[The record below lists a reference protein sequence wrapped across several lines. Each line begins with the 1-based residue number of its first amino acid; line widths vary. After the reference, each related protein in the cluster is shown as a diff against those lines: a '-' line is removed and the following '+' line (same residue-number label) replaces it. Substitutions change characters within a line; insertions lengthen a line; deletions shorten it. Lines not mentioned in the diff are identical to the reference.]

1 MSQPRAPST
10 SNRGIGRVLVY
21 YVAMGVVTALLI
33 RFPNFRDVIS
43 GARLT
48 ELAGVDLFGPGAAAA
63 VGEAVETSTWA
74 RAITAGISML
84 GALAIMIPVTWV
96 YMVTR
101 RQRGY
106 HESVVHTLLILP
118 VAVTGIVMIVQA
130 NLALA
135 FSLAGIVAA
144 VRFRTTLE
152 DTKDAVYVFL
162 AIGVGVSSGVQALGI
177 ALVLSII
184 FNVVIVVLWKTQ
196 FGNIYADQNARSGP
210 LELGDV
216 LAGPASSASAL
227 KVGDPAIFDAAAP
240 ADLAQIADHAVRIE
254 RYLNAERAK
263 KKEKRCNVLIMAY
276 GPGAE
281 QAQRYVDQL
290 LEELADRFLLIEV
303 NPVEG
308 HGVLLEYLAKVDGP
322 GVEGAVIDRL
332 NSAPDGI
339 ITAAELRSL
348 RGLKKFS

>member
-1 MSQPRAPST
+1 MRQSRAPSS
-10 SNRGIGRVLVY
+10 SNRGLGRVLLY
-21 YVAMGVVTALLI
+21 YVVMGVVTALLT
-33 RFPNFRDVIS
+33 RFPDFRDVIS
-43 GARLT
+43 GAKLA
-48 ELAGVDLFGPGAAAA
+48 ELANVNLFNPDVPP
-63 VGEAVETSTWA
+63 VGDPVATSTWA
-74 RAITAGISML
+74 RSITAGISMV
-84 GALAIMIPVTWV
+84 GALAIMLPVTWV

-106 HESVVHTLLILP
+106 SESVVHTLLILP

-177 ALVLSII
+177 AMVLSVI
-184 FNVVIVVLWKTQ
+184 FNVVVVVLWKTQ

-210 LELGDV
+210 LDLGDV
-216 LAGPASSASAL
+216 LAGPASAASAL
-227 KVGDPAIFDAAAP
+227 RVGDRAVLDAAAP
-240 ADLAQIADHAVRIE
+240 EDLAAIADHAVRIE
-254 RYLNAERAK
+254 RHLNAERQK

-290 LEELADRFLLIEV
+290 LEELADRFKLIEV

-308 HGVLLEYLAKVDGP
+308 RGMLLEYLAKLDGSGVD
-322 GVEGAVIDRL
+322 GAVIDRL
-332 NSAPDGI
+332 NSAPDGV